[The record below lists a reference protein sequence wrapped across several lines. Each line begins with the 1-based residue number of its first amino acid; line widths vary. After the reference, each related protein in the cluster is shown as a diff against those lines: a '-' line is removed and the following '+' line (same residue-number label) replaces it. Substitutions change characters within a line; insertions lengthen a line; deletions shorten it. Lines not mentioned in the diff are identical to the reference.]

1 MIRPAAAALLSGTL
15 LSATLLL
22 GTLLYGC
29 AGPDSG
35 AARALS
41 AAREFQA
48 TLPSYLRPVAHS
60 PVPRGLASLRASE
73 CGVCHVEIYREWRE
87 SSHARA
93 WRDDPQFLEE
103 MKKTTATAGR
113 DASWICMNCHTP
125 FEAQLPRLLAG
136 LEGGDRGRP
145 TFIDNPHF
153 DARLQDE
160 GVTCATCHV
169 RDGVILGSTG
179 SVLAPHPVRKSDAL
193 RSADLC
199 LACHQVEATLEDVEL
214 VCTFDTGET
223 FAAGPYPAEG
233 KVCQSCHMPEIMR
246 PMTNLGTPVRAARRH
261 WFGGSLIPKKP
272 EFEAGLAPVRAHYP
286 NGARV
291 AWEALPAVLPAGRRT
306 TLTFTVTNAEA
317 GHTLPTGDVERYLTV
332 TARVRAADGT
342 ILAERA
348 ERFGTRYEWHPK
360 ARRLDDTRLRP
371 RETRSFP
378 VEFAVP
384 AGGEV
389 TLELVGENHRMS
401 PENVAY
407 HGLEGKTVPS
417 RVFLEAR
424 ETRPVR

>member
-1 MIRPAAAALLSGTL
+1 MIRFVPAAVFLLVLT
-15 LSATLLL
+15 
-22 GTLLYGC
+22 GC
-29 AGPDSG
+29 GSPTSRE
-35 AARALS
+35 ARAVA

-48 TLPSYLRPVAHS
+48 GLPSYLRPVAHS
-60 PVPRGLASLRASE
+60 ALPKGLFSLRAAD
-73 CGVCHVEIYREWRE
+73 CGRCHVEIYQEWRE

-103 MKKTTATAGR
+103 LKKTTAEAGR

-125 FEAQLPRLLAG
+125 FEAQFPRLLAG
-136 LEGGDRGRP
+136 LEGGDRGKP
-145 TFIDNPHF
+145 LFVDNPGF

-169 RDGVILGSTG
+169 RDGVVLGPTG
-179 SVLAPHPVRKSDAL
+179 IATAPHAVRKSDSL
-193 RSADLC
+193 QSADLC
-199 LACHQVEATLEDVEL
+199 LSCHQVEATLDDVSL
-214 VCTFDTGET
+214 ICTFDTGET

-233 KVCQSCHMPEIMR
+233 KICQSCHMPEVTR
-246 PMTNLGTPVRAARRH
+246 PTTNLGTPERPTRRH

-291 AWEALPAVLPAGRRT
+291 VWEGLPESLSAGRRT
-306 TLTFTVTNAEA
+306 TLNFSVTNAEA
-317 GHTLPTGDVERYLTV
+317 GHTLPTGDVERYLIV

-342 ILAERA
+342 VLAERS
-348 ERFGTRYEWHPK
+348 ERFGTRYEWFPNAK
-360 ARRLDDTRLRP
+360 RLDDTRLKP
-371 RETRSFP
+371 RETRTFP
-378 VEFAVP
+378 LEFEVP
-384 AGGEV
+384 SGGEI
-389 TLELVGENHRMS
+389 TLELTGENHRMS
-401 PENVAY
+401 AENVAY